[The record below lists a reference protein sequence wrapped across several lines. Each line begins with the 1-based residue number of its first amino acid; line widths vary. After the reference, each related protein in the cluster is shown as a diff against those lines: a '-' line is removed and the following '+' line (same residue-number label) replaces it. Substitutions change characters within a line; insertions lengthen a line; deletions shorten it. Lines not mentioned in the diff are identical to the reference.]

1 MTDNIIFDSS
11 RAVVGVI
18 GSFHHTTHLVAS
30 LQVLNFVGKFLG
42 LTMTLMLKL
51 LHLPLDLLI
60 QLLQLLNVVL
70 KLLQQPLMG
79 ERMHVSFHLV
89 VLQKK

>member
-1 MTDNIIFDSS
+1 M
-11 RAVVGVI
+11 GVI

-79 ERMHVSFHLV
+79 GKNACKFPLGSSS
-89 VLQKK
+89 KKITGKRCRKCP